1 LFAQPVRDGGAL
13 LSKSIWNRANGFALG
28 VDMRMIYEEL
38 YEIMDSHLKEQNET
52 YMQHLR
58 KAMYYSGCLLVGS
71 ACAFVHALV
80 PCVMTKTTSRLI
92 NHIQERINE

>member
-1 LFAQPVRDGGAL
+1 MFARSARAGGAL
-13 LSKSIWNRANGFALG
+13 LLKNLWNLANGFALG
-28 VDMRMIYEEL
+28 AEKKMIYEEL

>member
-1 LFAQPVRDGGAL
+1 MFAHSARVGGASL
-13 LSKSIWNRANGFALG
+13 LKRLWNLANGFALG
-28 VDMRMIYEEL
+28 AEKKTIYEEL
-38 YEIMDSHLKEQNET
+38 YETMDSHLKEQNET

-80 PCVMTKTTSRLI
+80 PCVMTKTTTKLVRYLSDDLK
-92 NHIQERINE
+92 

>member
-1 LFAQPVRDGGAL
+1 MFARLVKDGGAL
-13 LSKSIWNRANGFALG
+13 LLKSILSLANGSALG
-28 VDMRMIYEEL
+28 AEKKTIYEEL

-80 PCVMTKTTSRLI
+80 PCIMTKTTTKIVRHLGDDLK
-92 NHIQERINE
+92 

>member
-1 LFAQPVRDGGAL
+1 MFARSARVGGAL
-13 LSKSIWNRANGFALG
+13 LLKNLWSHENGSARG
-28 VDMRMIYEEL
+28 AEKKTIYEEL

-71 ACAFVHALV
+71 ACAFIHALV
-80 PCVMTKTTSRLI
+80 PCIMTKTTSRLI

>member
-1 LFAQPVRDGGAL
+1 ML
-13 LSKSIWNRANGFALG
+13 LKSSWNLANGSALG
-28 VDMRMIYEEL
+28 AEKKMIYEEL

-52 YMQHLR
+52 YLQHLR

-80 PCVMTKTTSRLI
+80 PCIMTKTTTKIVRHLGDDLK
-92 NHIQERINE
+92 

>member
-1 LFAQPVRDGGAL
+1 MFARLVKDGGAL
-13 LSKSIWNRANGFALG
+13 LLKNLWNLANGFALG
-28 VDMRMIYEEL
+28 AEKKMIYEEL

-71 ACAFVHALV
+71 ACAFVHAII
-80 PCVMTKTTSRLI
+80 PCVMTRTTTKLMWR
-92 NHIQERINE
+92 IQERINE